1 MKDDIRK
8 ETCCIVRK
16 DGEFLVGTVLWSED
30 LRWSIYRHDAWRTRK
45 KERAEEVARMTGGVV
60 MLFNPVAGQMKVL

>member
-8 ETCCIVRK
+8 KTCCIIRRNR
-16 DGEFLVGTVLWSED
+16 EYLVGYVLWSQE

-45 KERAEEVARMTGGVV
+45 KERAEDIAKMTGGIV
-60 MLFNPVAGQMKVL
+60 MLFNPIVDQERVL